1 MAHHENLMR
10 HFLFVFISFVTMKK
24 LLFALF
30 ALGFCLT
37 ASADKFEKF
46 YRQSLHA
53 EGLLY
58 FVLPQK
64 MAVLGAQEISYA
76 PLTYDYTCLDSRD
89 SVSLLATLTTGEVFR
104 PDSLHI
110 TAVSCE
116 ISCPVEVIYYQ
127 PAKKQW
133 ECRLRVTIPYE
144 QWEAMY
150 ASTEPFVFEFSSPQN
165 GARISF
171 SDTPRKW
178 PKIRSNFLRLQE
190 MIRLNKK

>member
-1 MAHHENLMR
+1 
-10 HFLFVFISFVTMKK
+10 MKK
-24 LLFALF
+24 LMFTLSAICV
-30 ALGFCLT
+30 CLT

-46 YRQSLHA
+46 YRQSLHT

-58 FVLPQK
+58 FVLPQQ
-64 MAVLGAQEISYA
+64 MAVRGAKEISCA

-110 TAVSCE
+110 TTASGDR
-116 ISCPVEVIYYQ
+116 SYPVEVIYYQ

-133 ECRLRVTIPYE
+133 ECRLRVTIPRE
-144 QWEAMY
+144 EWEAMF
-150 ASTEPFVFEFSSPQN
+150 ASTEPFVFEFSSPQS

-171 SDTPRKW
+171 SDKPRKW
-178 PKIRSNFLRLQE
+178 PKVRSNFLRLQE

>member
-1 MAHHENLMR
+1 
-10 HFLFVFISFVTMKK
+10 MKK
-24 LLFALF
+24 LLFTLCAF
-30 ALGFCLT
+30 GFCLT

-46 YRQSLHA
+46 YRQSLHD

-58 FVLPQK
+58 FVLPQQ
-64 MAVLGAQEISYA
+64 MAVRGAPEISCE
-76 PLTYDYTCLDSRD
+76 PLIYDYTFLDSRD
-89 SVSLLATLTTGEVFR
+89 SVSLLITLTTNGVFR

-110 TAVSCE
+110 AAGG

-127 PAKKQW
+127 PVKKQW

-150 ASTEPFVFEFSSPQN
+150 TPTEPFVLEFSSLQN

-178 PKIRSNFLRLQE
+178 PKIRSHFLRLLE
-190 MIRLNKK
+190 MIRLNK